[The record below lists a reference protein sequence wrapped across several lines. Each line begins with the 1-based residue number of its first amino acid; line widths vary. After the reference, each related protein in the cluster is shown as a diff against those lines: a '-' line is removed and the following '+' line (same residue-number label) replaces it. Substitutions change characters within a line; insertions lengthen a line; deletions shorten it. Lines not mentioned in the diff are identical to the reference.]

1 MVGGF
6 LVSFSSLSTVE
17 IFFCSQWEV
26 ANGFKFWRSAQLV
39 SLWKTNETFNFLIS
53 VFVIQFGFA
62 YMKQNRWKYLN
73 NNGKLEKLV
82 PDHIIVVIISIF
94 CILFDIGGRE
104 NER

>member
-1 MVGGF
+1 M
-6 LVSFSSLSTVE
+6 
-17 IFFCSQWEV
+17 
-26 ANGFKFWRSAQLV
+26 
-39 SLWKTNETFNFLIS
+39 
-53 VFVIQFGFA
+53 IQFGFA
-62 YMKQNRWKYLN
+62 YMNQNRWKYLN